1 MQTEVFQ
8 GKGFLH
14 LQVTDS
20 LSTIQDCQQFVQ
32 VIKQLSLEPG
42 ARIYLD
48 FNQISF
54 ITGSFVGFLVTS
66 LKFLQDKS
74 CRVVFITN
82 QQEVIDILELTGTS
96 RMVPV
101 LAEMPSL
108 ELHRTNG

>member
-1 MQTEVFQ
+1 MQIEVFQ

-20 LSTIQDCQQFVQ
+20 LSTIQDCQKFVQ
-32 VIKQLSLEPG
+32 IIKQLPLDPG
-42 ARIYLD
+42 VRIYLD

-54 ITGSFVGFLVTS
+54 ITGSFVGFLVS
-66 LKFLQDKS
+66 ALRYLQDQA
-74 CRVVFITN
+74 CRVVFITS
-82 QQEVIDILELTGTS
+82 QQEVIDLLELTGTS